1 LYFKIEK
8 KIRKSRSSSGSG
20 KESKNMRSKVYFV
33 NLRAKN
39 ERENRI
45 SKISRLF
52 ELAGLGNVISEGD
65 LTAIKL
71 HFGERGNDA
80 FLNPVWVRQVV
91 DKVLARGGKPFLTDT
106 NTLYT
111 GSRSNAVDH
120 LITAIEHGFDYAV
133 VGAPILIADGL
144 KSKNSVEVEIN
155 KKHFKS
161 VRIAGDIFFADSL
174 LVLSHFKGHVEAG
187 FGGAIKNLAMGCAPA
202 SGKQRQHSAM
212 KPQVKQEKCTAC
224 RKCAEVCPTKAIEFS
239 TGKAFIDHNIC
250 IGCGECISVCPVRA
264 ISPNWESD
272 IRSFLERMAEH
283 AYGAIL
289 NKRGKVGFMNFLI
302 NVVPDCDCTPWSDT
316 PIVPDIGIL
325 ASMDPVAIDAAS
337 LDLVNQMPGS
347 SSSLLIRNFAPG
359 EDKFTGIRDREKIEH
374 RHQLVYGEEIGLGS
388 MDYELVTV

>member
-1 LYFKIEK
+1 MK
-8 KIRKSRSSSGSG
+8 
-20 KESKNMRSKVYFV
+20 SKVFFA
-33 NLRAKN
+33 NLRARN
-39 ERENRI
+39 EKENRI

-52 ELAGLGNVISEGD
+52 DLAGFSRVISERD

-91 DKVLARGGKPFLTDT
+91 DKVLASGGRPFLTDT

-133 VGAPILIADGL
+133 VGAPVIIADGL

-155 KKHFKS
+155 KKNFKT
-161 VRIAGDIFFADSL
+161 VKIAGDIFFADSMI
-174 LVLSHFKGHVEAG
+174 VLSHFKGHVEAG

-202 SGKQRQHSAM
+202 AGKQRQHSAM
-212 KPQVKQEKCTAC
+212 KPQVKKEKCTAC
-224 RKCAEVCPTKAIEFS
+224 KKCFEVCPAGAISFA
-239 TGKAFIDHNIC
+239 TGKALIDHEIC

-272 IRSFLERMAEH
+272 VPSFLERMVEH
-283 AYGAIL
+283 AYGAL
-289 NKRGKVGFMNFLI
+289 VNKRGKVGFMNFLI
-302 NVVPDCDCTPWSDT
+302 NVVPDCDCLPWSDA

-325 ASMDPVAIDAAS
+325 ASLDPVAIDAAS
-337 LDLVNQMPGS
+337 LDLVNRAHGFS
-347 SSSLLIRNFAPG
+347 DSLLVKNLAPG
-359 EDKFTGIRDREKIEH
+359 EDKFTGIRDRDRIAH
-374 RHQLVYGEEIGLGS
+374 WHQLEYAQEIGLGS
-388 MDYELVTV
+388 MEYELKEI

>member
-1 LYFKIEK
+1 
-8 KIRKSRSSSGSG
+8 
-20 KESKNMRSKVYFV
+20 MRSKVYFA

-52 ELAGLGNVISEGD
+52 ELAGLGSVISERD

-80 FLNPVWVRQVV
+80 YLNPVWVRQVV
-91 DKVLARGGKPFLTDT
+91 DKVLAKGGRPFLTDT

-133 VGAPILIADGL
+133 VGAPIIIADGL

-155 KKHFKS
+155 KKNFKS
-161 VRIAGDIFFADSL
+161 VKIAGDIYFADSL
-174 LVLSHFKGHVEAG
+174 IVLSHFKGHVEAG

-202 SGKQRQHSAM
+202 AGKQRQHSAM
-212 KPQVKQEKCTAC
+212 KPQVKQEKCTVC
-224 RKCAEVCPTKAIEFS
+224 KKCSEVCPTGAIEFS
-239 TGKAFIDHNIC
+239 SGKALIDHSIC

-272 IRSFLERMAEH
+272 VQSFLERMVEY

-289 NKRGKVGFMNFLI
+289 NKKGKVGFMNFLI
-302 NVVPDCDCTPWSDT
+302 NIVPDCDCLPWSDV

-325 ASMDPVAIDAAS
+325 ASLDPVAIDAAS
-337 LDLVNQMPGS
+337 LDLVNQMPGFE
-347 SSSLLIRNFAPG
+347 SSLLERHLAPG
-359 EDKFTGIRDREKIEH
+359 EDKFTGIRERDRINH
-374 RHQLVYGEEIGLGS
+374 RHQLHYGQEIGLGS
-388 MDYELVTV
+388 IEYELVEI